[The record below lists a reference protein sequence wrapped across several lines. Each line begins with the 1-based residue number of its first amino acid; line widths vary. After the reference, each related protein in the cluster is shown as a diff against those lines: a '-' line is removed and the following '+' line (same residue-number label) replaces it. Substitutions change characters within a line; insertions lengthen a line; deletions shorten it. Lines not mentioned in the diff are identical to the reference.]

1 MCFDPPYFTFGK
13 VFMSSPLE
21 QARLLMPAIQKLA
34 ISAYAPLTQ
43 QYPDLAELMENVPK
57 SRWDFFFITASIGV
71 TFLLAP
77 VQVAADAQSQVCDTV
92 AGALEAWHPQGHEAL
107 EDFLKF
113 VRDKLQQEV
122 EMPAAVGAWLIW
134 NLKQA
139 QPSPEELKLAWPLGL
154 FFLHSFKDWWE
165 SEQDKN
171 VLH

>member
-1 MCFDPPYFTFGK
+1 MT
-13 VFMSSPLE
+13 SQIE
-21 QARLLMPAIQKLA
+21 QARLLMPAVQSLA
-34 ISAYAPLTQ
+34 ASAYAPLTQ
-43 QYPDLAELMENVPK
+43 QYPELAELTKDVPE
-57 SRWDFFFITASIGV
+57 SRWNFFFITASIGV

-77 VQVAADAQSQVCDTV
+77 VQVAEESQSQVCDTV
-92 AGALEAWHPQGHEAL
+92 AAALEAWHPQGYEAL

-113 VRDKLQQEV
+113 VREKLQQDV

-139 QPSPEELKLAWPLGL
+139 QPSPEELSLAWPLGL

-165 SEQDKN
+165 IERDEK